1 MVAGTP
7 MEVMKSNYDA
17 AVKPAEFQ
25 VDDQFWYFCPR
36 SRPGTSPTWTRFYT
50 GPYWV
55 VRKINDVNYV
65 IQSTARSRQMVVFV
79 NKLELY

>member
-1 MVAGTP
+1 MVAGAP

-17 AVKPAEFQ
+17 AAKPAEFQ
-25 VDDQFWYFCPR
+25 VDDQVWYFCPR
-36 SRPGTSPTWTRFYT
+36 SRPGTSPMWTRFYT

-79 NKLELY
+79 NKLKPY